1 MYDIIVLGGGHAGV
15 EAALAGAR
23 LGNKTLMILGNL
35 SREMCI
41 RDSMSFA
48 YCFKIIVKK
57 KRKKESSL
65 KQKQARQKVKQL
77 LTSRKIYDII

>member
-1 MYDIIVLGGGHAGV
+1 
-15 EAALAGAR
+15 
-23 LGNKTLMILGNL
+23 
-35 SREMCI
+35 
-41 RDSMSFA
+41 MSFA